1 MRNVTHS
8 SFLYL
13 LKMLTVYGIPN
24 CDTVKKTLVWLKD
37 NGIAYHFHDYKK
49 EGISAEKLE
58 EWLTQVP
65 WEKLL
70 NKASTTFKELSP
82 EAKSAIVDKQS
93 AMQLML
99 EKNSAIKR
107 PVVEDGK
114 VLAVGFKPDQ
124 YKDIFLLGA

>member
-1 MRNVTHS
+1 
-8 SFLYL
+8 
-13 LKMLTVYGIPN
+13 MLTVYGIPN
-24 CDTVKKTLVWLKD
+24 CDTVKKTLVWLNA

-82 EAKSAIVDKQS
+82 EAKSAIVDNQS
-93 AMQLML
+93 AMELML

-124 YKDIFLLGA
+124 YKAIFLPDV